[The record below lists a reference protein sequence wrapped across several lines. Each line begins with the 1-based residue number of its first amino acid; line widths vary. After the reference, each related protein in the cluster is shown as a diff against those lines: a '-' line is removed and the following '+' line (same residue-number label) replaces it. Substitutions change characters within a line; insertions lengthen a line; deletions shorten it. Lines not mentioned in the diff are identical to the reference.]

1 MKKSI
6 KRKKIRVGGPFEVR
20 RGADCRLREGGRKKR
35 SARLGKKGGQ
45 GGGDIDWRAVAAAE
59 KREPRARRI
68 DEKSRLALQ
77 KEGETPL
84 SEPSSA
90 RIFFEGMASA
100 SCLFIY
106 SSLAHLQWNPFG
118 CSDKSDCRS
127 KQWNEGGKGNARS
140 CRGVV
145 LPCISDPGTGGGK
158 KKK

>member
-1 MKKSI
+1 M
-6 KRKKIRVGGPFEVR
+6 R
-20 RGADCRLREGGRKKR
+20 RGADCRLRDGGEKR

-59 KREPRARRI
+59 KKREPRARRI

-77 KEGETPL
+77 KKGETPL

-106 SSLAHLQWNPFG
+106 SSLAHL
-118 CSDKSDCRS
+118 R
-127 KQWNEGGKGNARS
+127 
-140 CRGVV
+140 
-145 LPCISDPGTGGGK
+145 
-158 KKK
+158 